1 MSGNSVRRNRRKF
14 DSHVSHERWLVSY
27 ADFMTLLFAF
37 FVTMYAISNVDKRKL
52 SDMVESMQTA
62 FDARRNVP
70 HNSPRDPKEIKDA
83 PKADPGSLD
92 DLQQQLAERLRSQIA
107 GGLVGLE
114 IDPRGLVITI
124 REAGTFGTGRA
135 DLSDGARTVLAEV
148 ASALVSIPNPV
159 RVEGHTDDVPIHT
172 DRFHSNWELSTA
184 RATTVVAFLVQERGM
199 QPFRMSAA
207 GYGEFHPRAKNTDDA
222 ARSQNRRVDI
232 IILNDTTRR
241 AEEPDA
247 VPGAAP
253 GAAKP
258 GTPTSALSP
267 AASAVE
273 PRESSPPS
281 RRAAQRDAAAGIA
294 AALSAAQNAASAP
307 APTGGEPAAVP
318 AVPSHEPT
326 GAQAPPR

>member
-1 MSGNSVRRNRRKF
+1 MPSGGSRRNRRKF
-14 DSHVSHERWLVSY
+14 DSHVNHERWLVSY

-62 FDARRNVP
+62 FDARRTMP

-135 DLSDGARTVLAEV
+135 DLSDGARTVLGEV

-172 DRFHSNWELSTA
+172 ERFRSNWELSTA
-184 RATTVVAFLVQERGM
+184 RATTVVAFLVQEQGM
-199 QPFRMSAA
+199 QPWRMSAA
-207 GYGEFHPRAKNTDDA
+207 GYGEFHPRSKNTDDA

-232 IILNDTTRR
+232 IILNDITKQ
-241 AEEPDA
+241 AEEPAD
-247 VPGAAP
+247 VPSVTQQGPSGGAKPTVKPASASASAAAAAALAGLGAAP
-253 GAAKP
+253 SRASASTTRVPSGP
-258 GTPTSALSP
+258 GTV
-267 AASAVE
+267 AA
-273 PRESSPPS
+273 P
-281 RRAAQRDAAAGIA
+281 Q
-294 AALSAAQNAASAP
+294 
-307 APTGGEPAAVP
+307 
-318 AVPSHEPT
+318 
-326 GAQAPPR
+326 

>member
-1 MSGNSVRRNRRKF
+1 MAGSSSTRRNRRKF

-62 FDARRNVP
+62 FDARRNIS

-135 DLSDGARTVLAEV
+135 DLSDAARTVLAEV
-148 ASALVSIPNPV
+148 ASALVGIPNPV

-172 DRFHSNWELSTA
+172 ERFRSNWELSTA

-199 QPFRMSAA
+199 EPFRMSAA

-232 IILNDTTRR
+232 IILNDITRR

-247 VPGAAP
+247 VPGAA
-253 GAAKP
+253 KP
-258 GTPTSALSP
+258 ATPTAALTPFLKAFPP
-267 AASAVE
+267 AAGSTGA
-273 PRESSPPS
+273 P
-281 RRAAQRDAAAGIA
+281 AAAPAAGPRTS
-294 AALSAAQNAASAP
+294 AALAD
-307 APTGGEPAAVP
+307 TPAARP
-318 AVPSHEPT
+318 A
-326 GAQAPPR
+326 AR